1 MPAINKKPIEA
12 YKTISQV
19 SEILDVPAYVLRFWE
34 KEFKQ
39 IKPHK
44 SNGRRYYLQ
53 SDVDTIAT
61 IKDLLYNKG
70 HTIEGAKNK
79 LRSSK
84 DDPKIIDIEKL
95 SAVLS
100 KLKSLRDTLKELI

>member
-19 SEILDVPAYVLRFWE
+19 SEILEVPAYVLRFWE

-44 SNGRRYYLQ
+44 SNGRRHYLQ
-53 SDVDTIAT
+53 HDIDTIAT

-79 LRSSK
+79 LKSISG
-84 DDPKIIDIEKL
+84 DAEIIDREKL
-95 SAVLS
+95 SAVLN
-100 KLKSLRDTLKELI
+100 KLKSLRDTVKDLI